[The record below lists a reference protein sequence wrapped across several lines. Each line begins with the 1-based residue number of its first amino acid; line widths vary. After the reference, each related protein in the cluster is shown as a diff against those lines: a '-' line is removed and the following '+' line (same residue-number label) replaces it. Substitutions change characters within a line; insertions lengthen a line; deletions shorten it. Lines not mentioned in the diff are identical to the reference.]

1 MTFKVLSPVLLR
13 QLDSLQMEVIGRTNE
28 GREIRVVKINSNNTQ
43 VQHVK
48 AMFDCSVAQNSEKIV
63 ELSCFHISSCR

>member
-1 MTFKVLSPVLLR
+1 MSEMCMRLKVPSVLLR

-43 VQHVK
+43 VQLVGG
-48 AMFDCSVAQNSEKIV
+48 S
-63 ELSCFHISSCR
+63 